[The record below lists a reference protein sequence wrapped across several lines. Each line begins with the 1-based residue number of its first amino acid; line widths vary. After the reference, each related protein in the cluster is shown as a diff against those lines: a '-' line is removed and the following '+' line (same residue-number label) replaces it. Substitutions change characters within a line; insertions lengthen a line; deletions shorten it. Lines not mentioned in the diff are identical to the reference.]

1 MKAAHATITHPNIT
15 NDGNL
20 WQQLPTRTEAQK
32 GKKERNR
39 KLNRKKNHKEN
50 YSFRMHVPKM
60 KGCNYSDKLTL
71 STTTLVLPLLLTKI
85 DPKN

>member
-39 KLNRKKNHKEN
+39 KLNRKKI
-50 YSFRMHVPKM
+50 
-60 KGCNYSDKLTL
+60 
-71 STTTLVLPLLLTKI
+71 TKKTI
-85 DPKN
+85 HFECTCRK